1 MRAANQKPLQT
12 RKDTE
17 SCTRLPLLRDG
28 YTGEYGVIEAVHQ
41 ADLDEYGTHKYYIFR
56 YASLRAY
63 LLYS

>member
-1 MRAANQKPLQT
+1 M
-12 RKDTE
+12 
-17 SCTRLPLLRDG
+17 RLPLLRGGD
-28 YTGEYGVIEAVHQ
+28 TGEYGVFEAVHQ

>member
-12 RKDTE
+12 
-17 SCTRLPLLRDG
+17 STRQRA
-28 YTGEYGVIEAVHQ
+28 GEYGLFEAVHE
-41 ADLDEYGTHKYYIFR
+41 ADLDEYGNHTYYFFR